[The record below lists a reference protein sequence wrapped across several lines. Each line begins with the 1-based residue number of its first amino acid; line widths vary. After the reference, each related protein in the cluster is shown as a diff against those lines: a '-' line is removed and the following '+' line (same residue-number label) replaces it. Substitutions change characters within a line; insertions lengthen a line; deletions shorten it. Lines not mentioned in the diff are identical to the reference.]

1 MQEDNKEKLN
11 SNDNKAG
18 LVESLAKQQVDSL
31 VAKME
36 TKAKREKKKTKFYY
50 SFLTLLLLFCLVQV
64 GFSVILNISKVISY
78 RSKIATLEKIKNRA
92 ETRNKD
98 LKQDINRFSTSSSLE
113 GIARNNLKMAG
124 EGEVLILI
132 NNPQDEITE
141 EEMIALKKKTKINN
155 KNKKKKEKSSTVK
168 KSTKKN
174 HVSEK
179 KEKIKVKK
187 SAKNA
192 LKDGA
197 ND

>member
-1 MQEDNKEKLN
+1 MQEDNIEN
-11 SNDNKAG
+11 SNNTDNQSG

-64 GFSVILNISKVISY
+64 GFSVILNVSKTISY

-132 NNPQDEITE
+132 NNPQDEITA
-141 EEMIALKKKTKINN
+141 EEMAALKKKTKINN
-155 KNKKKKEKSSTVK
+155 KIKKKKAKSSTVK
-168 KSTKKN
+168 KSEKKN
-174 HVSEK
+174 NVSEK

-187 SAKNA
+187 SARNA